1 MGAITREL
9 NEVVAITRELNE
21 VVAITLARRSSR
33 EKRSVIRPIPVQVSA
48 SQQHENHQAHGQ
60 QDDAQTSG

>member
-21 VVAITLARRSSR
+21 VVAITRELLGSC
-33 EKRSVIRPIPVQVSA
+33 EKRSVIRPIAVQVSA